1 VLWRTRGIVP
11 RVLRLIYLKDAEVCD
26 YTPDAEEL
34 VRFERTLMALWR
46 AIQSATEAQ
55 EFQPKPGRLCDW
67 CSHQARCPAFGGE
80 LPPFPQ
86 QVPVPST
93 DSRQLRLDAARA
105 L

>member
-1 VLWRTRGIVP
+1 
-11 RVLRLIYLKDAEVCD
+11 
-26 YTPDAEEL
+26 

-55 EFQPKPGRLCDW
+55 DFRPKPGRLCDW
-67 CSHQARCPAFGGE
+67 CSHQAHCPAFGGE

-86 QVPVPST
+86 QASAAAI
-93 DSRQLRLDAARA
+93 DSRQLRLDAARQ